1 MNKAM
6 KSTGLLCNL
15 QLVLTRTALLTIY
28 KSFTRTYLDYGGV
41 IYDQLS
47 NKTSEKLNI
56 VITS

>member
-1 MNKAM
+1 M